1 MLDDLYQADTEAAIN
16 DLIARPPQTPTPQA
30 SKFSAWKTLTAA
42 PRGVGT
48 GANETAGGIADVLGA
63 FGQTMAATDARSGMF
78 STQTPEQRKQET
90 QARRKMLDE
99 GLEFSAGDDFRQQA
113 RQWMPDAATSHVA
126 EQTVFGLTRFGT
138 KAVAGAAVAGPV
150 AGAGLVGL
158 DEALTTADD
167 LKRQGVDPLTRSQV
181 GAVVGLTSALGVA
194 LPVAGNTATQ
204 TAALVAVG
212 GPLSFMGQQAATR
225 EILQAADYTQLADQ
239 YDPLDP
245 VGLAVSTIIPAGFGM
260 WAMRG
265 VRMRAAGKTADTPE
279 LAPDRNPAPEGDA
292 ARAQDPAQT
301 EPLRPTPEQ
310 VDAARVEMLTQ
321 HIESAGLHSADDARA
336 AAMHLDAFARAVDDL
351 SAGRRVD
358 VTDLVPVERL
368 QVARALDTFAQG
380 LDTARTDLMAQ
391 ASKLAEPT
399 AVRQMQAELA
409 DAQVRLAE
417 LESPDAVKARAAD
430 LQQSERL
437 SFKQAM
443 AQARKEF
450 GAQAAD
456 VQARVDRLEGM
467 LADNAQGQQ
476 AFDALNILNR
486 QAEQAGRQRAQIDAP
501 PTRETPTA
509 AAAREAAA
517 LTTPEP
523 RTNVQDAPRTDAP
536 AAGRADTQPSP
547 APAKQGA
554 QPTRTDAG
562 GSGPAGAGEQGS
574 AGVSGARGNA
584 AEAGLVAQRLAEVQ
598 QQFPDLTVQMDGM
611 DKPMPLADFLAQVQ
625 REAMEGSDFDLGGN
639 DAPLMQVAA
648 TCFLLNG

>member
-16 DLIARPPQTPTPQA
+16 DLITRPPQTPTPQA
-30 SKFSAWKTLTAA
+30 SKFSVWKTLTAV

-138 KAVAGAAVAGPV
+138 KAVVGAVTAGPV
-150 AGAGLVGL
+150 VGAGLVGL
-158 DEALTTADD
+158 DEGLTAADD
-167 LKRQGVDPLTRSQV
+167 LKRQGVDPLTRAQV
-181 GAVVGLTSALGVA
+181 GTVVGLTSALVVA
-194 LPVAGNTATQ
+194 LPVAGKTAAQ

-212 GPLSFMGQQAATR
+212 GPLSFMGQQAATSQ
-225 EILQAADYTQLADQ
+225 ILKAADYTQLADQ

-245 VGLAVSTIIPAGFGM
+245 VGLAVSTLIPAGFGAM
-260 WAMRG
+260 AMRG
-265 VRMRAAGKTADTPE
+265 VKLRAKAAEEHVATVHAQE
-279 LAPDRNPAPEGDA
+279 VA
-292 ARAQDPAQT
+292 AREAAEIGP
-301 EPLRPTPEQ
+301 PKPTPEQ

-380 LDTARTDLMAQ
+380 LETARTDLMAQ

-409 DAQVRLAE
+409 DAQVRMVE
-417 LESPDAVKARAAD
+417 LESPEAIKARASD

-501 PTRETPTA
+501 PTRETPMA

-517 LTTPEP
+517 LTTSEP

-554 QPTRTDAG
+554 QPMRTDAG
-562 GSGPAGAGEQGS
+562 GAGPAGAGEQGG

-611 DKPMPLADFLAQVQ
+611 DAPMRLSDFLAQVQ
-625 REAMEGSDFDLGGN
+625 REAMEGSDFYLGGN